1 MNIEELMLE
10 RYGIK
15 KQFCFSGVVFAGIVK
30 NCRNIASMAL
40 IKFPPGKPA
49 FRNSAVRFGTYS
61 SNIIKFIILCF
72 HQRA

>member
-40 IKFPPGKPA
+40 IKFPPA
-49 FRNSAVRFGTYS
+49 NRHLETRQCVSER
-61 SNIIKFIILCF
+61 IHRI
-72 HQRA
+72 